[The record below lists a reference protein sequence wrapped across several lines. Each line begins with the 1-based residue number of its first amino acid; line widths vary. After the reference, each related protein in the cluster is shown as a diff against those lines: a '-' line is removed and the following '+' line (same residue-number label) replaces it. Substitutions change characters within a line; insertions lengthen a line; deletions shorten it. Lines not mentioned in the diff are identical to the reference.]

1 MYYVWVEIYHIIVL
15 IIGLR
20 MRPPA
25 PPTTAGPPAPNRSPR
40 TRPVGPS
47 AAVRAPG
54 RSARRRPLASARLG
68 PAALRIEMK
77 KEERMRELWYNVQGL
92 KILYYFVSL
101 KEIDIII

>member
-1 MYYVWVEIYHIIVL
+1 MKVGPRTRL
-15 IIGLR
+15 
-20 MRPPA
+20 
-25 PPTTAGPPAPNRSPR
+25 AGPP
-40 TRPVGPS
+40 

-101 KEIDIII
+101 RIFTKGAQIFGRFKSSAQIGR

>member
-1 MYYVWVEIYHIIVL
+1 MYWNKWYYKTVVL
-15 IIGLR
+15 NIGLR
-20 MRPPA
+20 MRPP
-25 PPTTAGPPAPNRSPR
+25 
-40 TRPVGPS
+40 GPS

-101 KEIDIII
+101 RIFTKGAQIFGRFKSSAQIGR

>member
-1 MYYVWVEIYHIIVL
+1 MYWNKWYYKTIVL
-15 IIGLR
+15 NIGPR
-20 MRPPA
+20 MRPP
-25 PPTTAGPPAPNRSPR
+25 
-40 TRPVGPS
+40 GPS

-54 RSARRRPLASARLG
+54 RSARNRRRSARRRPLASARLG

-101 KEIDIII
+101 RIFTKGAQIFGRFKSSAQIGR

>member
-54 RSARRRPLASARLG
+54 RSARNRPLAAARLA
-68 PAALRIEMK
+68 PVDEHH
-77 KEERMRELWYNVQGL
+77 
-92 KILYYFVSL
+92 
-101 KEIDIII
+101 

>member
-1 MYYVWVEIYHIIVL
+1 MFNKCIEINAKTDWTL
-15 IIGLR
+15 IRAHMSGWSAR
-20 MRPPA
+20 
-25 PPTTAGPPAPNRSPR
+25 NRQ
-40 TRPVGPS
+40 S
-47 AAVRAPG
+47 ARNR
-54 RSARRRPLASARLG
+54 RSARNRPLAAARLG